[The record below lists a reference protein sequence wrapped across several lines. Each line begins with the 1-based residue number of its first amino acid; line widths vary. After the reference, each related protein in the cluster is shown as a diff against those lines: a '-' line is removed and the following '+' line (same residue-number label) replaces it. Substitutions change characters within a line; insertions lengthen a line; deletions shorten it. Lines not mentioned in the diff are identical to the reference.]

1 MSFDILICYN
11 YQGDGGTQERK
22 KAPNLVTPLVLSLQ
36 ELYTGCLK
44 KVRVSRRVLDDSGT
58 TTTLREKILTL
69 HIEPG
74 WPAGKTITFRE
85 EGDQGPNIIPGDLV
99 FVLEDAPHAHFE
111 RDGHDLIYRVRVPLV
126 HALTGCSVDVQTLDG
141 RLLHISVHDVVFPGF
156 EKVVRGE
163 GMPAPTQERDGL
175 PPANRMPSKGNLIIR
190 FTVEFPRRLSQMQ
203 RHALRAVLLAG
214 TNLLDN
220 MPMYQQDH
228 TCPQMEDD
236 MDGYLTKPGWSAPL
250 EVPEPG
256 ELDSLVS
263 SLPVESAVSDQPRRE
278 SASQIDEF
286 FTAAVRRR
294 SSYMAIL
301 SALRGMEEDEL
312 ASKPEEGCSAQL
324 PPAADAAL
332 TALPP
337 GPAPLQTVPAPAA
350 PQWFSGRYCLPPTPP
365 MSESGSP
372 PPPPYCRGPPP
383 AWMAQQL
390 MCDRRQLLGE
400 LRQRAE
406 SPSAE
411 RRRYNRR
418 NNPELEKRRVHRC
431 HFVGCTKVYTKSSH
445 LKAHQRTHT
454 GEKPYLCSWES
465 CNWSFARS
473 DELTRHI
480 RKHTGAKPFVCKT
493 CHRAFGRSDHLALH
507 RKRHEPKSKK

>member
-1 MSFDILICYN
+1 MHDIQPKGIDYYGVLELEKHASLQEIKQAFRRLSLKFHPVRNPERFKKEPQRFRQLCEAYDVLSNHQNRTIYDQYGEAGLKRGVPRPNGGFTDPYVFVGEPEDIFCDFFGTNSPYADLIDCTKKAFSQ

-214 TNLLDN
+214 T
-220 MPMYQQDH
+220 
-228 TCPQMEDD
+228 
-236 MDGYLTKPGWSAPL
+236 K
-250 EVPEPG
+250 
-256 ELDSLVS
+256 
-263 SLPVESAVSDQPRRE
+263 
-278 SASQIDEF
+278 
-286 FTAAVRRR
+286 
-294 SSYMAIL
+294 
-301 SALRGMEEDEL
+301 
-312 ASKPEEGCSAQL
+312 
-324 PPAADAAL
+324 
-332 TALPP
+332 
-337 GPAPLQTVPAPAA
+337 
-350 PQWFSGRYCLPPTPP
+350 
-365 MSESGSP
+365 
-372 PPPPYCRGPPP
+372 
-383 AWMAQQL
+383 
-390 MCDRRQLLGE
+390 
-400 LRQRAE
+400 
-406 SPSAE
+406 
-411 RRRYNRR
+411 
-418 NNPELEKRRVHRC
+418 
-431 HFVGCTKVYTKSSH
+431 
-445 LKAHQRTHT
+445 
-454 GEKPYLCSWES
+454 
-465 CNWSFARS
+465 
-473 DELTRHI
+473 
-480 RKHTGAKPFVCKT
+480 
-493 CHRAFGRSDHLALH
+493 
-507 RKRHEPKSKK
+507 